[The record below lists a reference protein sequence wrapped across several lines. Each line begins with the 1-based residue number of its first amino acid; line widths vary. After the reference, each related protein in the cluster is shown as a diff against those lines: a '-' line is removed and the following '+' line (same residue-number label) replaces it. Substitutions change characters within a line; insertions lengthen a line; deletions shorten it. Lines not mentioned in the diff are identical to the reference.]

1 MAQNTVEAGA
11 HGYFRPST
19 ADRGFLVRQAA
30 WAGRFARNKPLP
42 AACGVGVI
50 VLLLVAVFAEQIAPH
65 AYDDFA
71 PRDRLQGASSSHLM
85 GTDDQGRD
93 IFSRVVYGARVS
105 IVVGFGT
112 ILLSQTLATLIGV
125 SSGYFGGWIDTFGQ
139 RLVDTGQ
146 AFPGLVFIISL
157 ISIFGQGQT
166 QIILALGLVLT
177 FGSSRVVRGAA
188 IAVRQNAFVE
198 AAQATGAGHGRILLR
213 HILPNVMP
221 VIIVGATIQLGA
233 AILVESSLSFLGYGV
248 PPPFPSWGRMLNDAR
263 QWMINYPHMAM
274 FPGLAIFLTVYAFN
288 MLGDGLRDVLDPR
301 LRGSR

>member
-1 MAQNTVEAGA
+1 MAQNTIDAA
-11 HGYFRPST
+11 QGYFRPST
-19 ADRGFLVRQAA
+19 ADRGFMLRQAA
-30 WAGRFARNKPLP
+30 WVGRFARSKPLP
-42 AACGVGVI
+42 AACGVFI
-50 VLLLVAVFAEQIAPH
+50 VLLLLVALFAEQIAPH
-65 AYDDFA
+65 SYDQFA
-71 PRDRLQGASSSHLM
+71 PRERLQGASSAHYM

-125 SSGYFGGWIDTFGQ
+125 SSGYFGGWIDTLGQ

-157 ISIFGQGQT
+157 ISIFGPGQT

-177 FGSSRVVRGAA
+177 FGSSRVIRGAA

-198 AAQATGAGHGRILLR
+198 AAQATGAGHGRILFR

-263 QWMINYPHMAM
+263 QWMINYPHMAIY
-274 FPGLAIFLTVYAFN
+274 PGLAIFLTVYAFN